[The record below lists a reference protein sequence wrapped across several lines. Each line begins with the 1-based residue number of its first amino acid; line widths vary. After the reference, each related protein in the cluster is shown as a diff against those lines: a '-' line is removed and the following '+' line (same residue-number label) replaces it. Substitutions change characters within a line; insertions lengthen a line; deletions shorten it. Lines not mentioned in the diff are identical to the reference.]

1 MSKLAQDIAAG
12 IAAAAGLITVAGV
25 ISSYIRKVKAVPA
38 GIKVNLISE
47 PYPVEMLIDGKPVA
61 APAELTLQEGWH
73 TFQTSRIALDLFEE
87 YEFYCWMVDDKIVSY
102 DTIMKIYVSKPVTI
116 RAVYLLSETYPA
128 VIPMIP

>member
-1 MSKLAQDIAAG
+1 MSKLAQDIATG
-12 IAAAAGLITVAGV
+12 IAAAAGLITIAGV
-25 ISSYIRKVKAVPA
+25 ISGYIRKAKAPA

-102 DTIMKIYVSKPVTI
+102 DTTMKIYVSKPVTI